1 MCSVRPE
8 DQISAVELRNKQQLN
23 SNVYRKE
30 HYHGLVVWKE
40 QKIIPVLADVESWRL
55 VVVQEEDY
63 LKKQSETIKSGKSAV
78 IKLKTKVLKN
88 FIKINVTFENI
99 KNRQ

>member
-1 MCSVRPE
+1 M
-8 DQISAVELRNKQQLN
+8 
-23 SNVYRKE
+23 
-30 HYHGLVVWKE
+30 
-40 QKIIPVLADVESWRL
+40 
-55 VVVQEEDY
+55 VVQEEDY